1 MSDPRSQP
9 FPPFPQPLA
18 LSPQPLFACLY
29 LHSPG
34 SHDVNRGARLADLA
48 QDFTPRFECHS
59 ADLVSIDVSGLARLL
74 GDPHTIG
81 EELRR
86 SAAARGLRVQVA
98 LAATRT
104 AAMVLAYA
112 RAGLTVVEPG
122 GEAAAL
128 APIPVGILENVHG
141 DGAQS
146 SPGTVDPPAVSAL
159 KRWGVKTLRA

>member
-1 MSDPRSQP
+1 MSN
-9 FPPFPQPLA
+9 PLY
-18 LSPQPLFACLY
+18 ACLY

-48 QDFTPRFECHS
+48 QDFSPRFECHS

-74 GDPHTIG
+74 GDPHAIG

-86 SAAARGLRVQVA
+86 SAAARGLRVHVA

-104 AAMVLAYA
+104 VAMALAYA
-112 RAGLTVVEPG
+112 RPGLTVVEPG

-128 APIPVGILENVHG
+128 APIPGGILETVY
-141 DGAQS
+141 GAPMSVKNGGQS
-146 SPGTVDPPAVSAL
+146 SRG
-159 KRWGVKTLRA
+159 KI